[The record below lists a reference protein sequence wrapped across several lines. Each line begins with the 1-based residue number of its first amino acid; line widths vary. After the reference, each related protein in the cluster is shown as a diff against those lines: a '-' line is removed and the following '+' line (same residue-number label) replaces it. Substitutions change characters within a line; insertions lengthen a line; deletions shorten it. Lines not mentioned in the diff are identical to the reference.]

1 LIAADLAIGTV
12 ELAAIFALVNVGV
25 ILLYRTTGVLNFAQG
40 YFMLLGAYVMAAIA
54 PKTGYWPG
62 LILTLV
68 PIAALGALVY
78 VLLMRFMINA
88 KEFAKV
94 ITTLMLASLLAQI
107 PPAVWGTDVE
117 QIAPPTSADLR
128 LGSVHIAVADLI
140 TVGIAAAVVIVVAV
154 WLRATVMG
162 IRMTAQAGN
171 PLLAAYSG
179 IRVHRLGAI
188 AWALGAVL
196 GGFAGVAYAQHTTVS
211 LNLSSIGL
219 AAFPAVVLGGL
230 DSLGGTLLGG
240 LVVSGILTVV
250 GYFFGAVAGEIIAY
264 GVMMVTLL
272 VFPRGFFGST
282 STRRL

>member
-1 LIAADLAIGTV
+1 MIAADLAIGTV

-117 QIAPPTSADLR
+117 QIAPPTSAVLR
-128 LGSVHIAVADLI
+128 LGSAHLAAADLI
-140 TVGIAAAVVIVVAV
+140 TVGIAAAVVIVVTV

-188 AWALGAVL
+188 AWAVGAVL

-219 AAFPAVVLGGL
+219 SAFPAVVLGGL

-264 GVMMVTLL
+264 GVMMATLL

>member
-1 LIAADLAIGTV
+1 MIAADLAIGTV

>member
-1 LIAADLAIGTV
+1 MIAADLAIGTV

-117 QIAPPTSADLR
+117 QIAPPTSAELR
-128 LGSVHIAVADLI
+128 LGSVHLAVADLI
-140 TVGIAAAVVIVVAV
+140 TVSIAAAVVIVVAV

-264 GVMMVTLL
+264 GVMMATLL

>member
-1 LIAADLAIGTV
+1 MIAADLAIGTV

-117 QIAPPTSADLR
+117 QIAPPTSAELR
-128 LGSVHIAVADLI
+128 LGSVHLAVADLI
-140 TVGIAAAVVIVVAV
+140 TVSIAAAVVIVVAV

-188 AWALGAVL
+188 AWALGAAL

-219 AAFPAVVLGGL
+219 SAFPAVVLGGL

-264 GVMMVTLL
+264 GVMMATLL

>member
-25 ILLYRTTGVLNFAQG
+25 VLLYRTTGVLNFAQG
-40 YFMLLGAYVMAAIA
+40 YFMLLGAYAMAAIA

-78 VLLMRFMINA
+78 GLLMRFMINA
-88 KEFAKV
+88 REFAKV

-117 QIAPPTSADLR
+117 EIKPPTAAYVPI
-128 LGSVHIAVADLI
+128 GSIHLAVADLI
-140 TVGIAAAVVIVVAV
+140 TVGIAAVVVVVVTV
-154 WLRATVMG
+154 WLRSTVMG

-179 IRVHRLGAI
+179 MRVHRLGAI
-188 AWALGAVL
+188 AWAIGAVL
-196 GGFAGVAYAQHTTVS
+196 GGFAGIAYAQHTTVS

-219 AAFPAVVLGGL
+219 SAFPAVVLGGL

-240 LVVSGILTVV
+240 LAVSAILTVI
-250 GYFFGAVAGEIIAY
+250 GYFFGSVAGEMIAY
-264 GVMMVTLL
+264 GVMMATLL
-272 VFPRGFFGST
+272 VFPYGFFGST

>member
-1 LIAADLAIGTV
+1 MIAADLAIGTV

-68 PIAALGALVY
+68 SIAALGALVY

-117 QIAPPTSADLR
+117 QIAPPTSAVLR
-128 LGSVHIAVADLI
+128 LGSVHLAVADLI
-140 TVGIAAAVVIVVAV
+140 TVGIAAAVVIVVTV

-188 AWALGAVL
+188 AWAVGAVL

-219 AAFPAVVLGGL
+219 SAFPAVVLGGL

-264 GVMMVTLL
+264 GVMMATLL

>member
-68 PIAALGALVY
+68 PIATLGALVY

-117 QIAPPTSADLR
+117 QIAPPTSAVLR
-128 LGSVHIAVADLI
+128 LGSVHLAVADLI
-140 TVGIAAAVVIVVAV
+140 TVGIAAAVVIVVTV

-188 AWALGAVL
+188 AWAVGAVL

-219 AAFPAVVLGGL
+219 SAFPAVVLGGL

-264 GVMMVTLL
+264 GVMMATLL

>member
-1 LIAADLAIGTV
+1 MIAADLAIGTV

-117 QIAPPTSADLR
+117 QIAPPTSAVLR
-128 LGSVHIAVADLI
+128 LGSVHLAVADLI
-140 TVGIAAAVVIVVAV
+140 TVGIAAAVVIVVTV

-188 AWALGAVL
+188 AWAVGAVL

-219 AAFPAVVLGGL
+219 SAFPAVVLGGL

-264 GVMMVTLL
+264 GVMMATLL